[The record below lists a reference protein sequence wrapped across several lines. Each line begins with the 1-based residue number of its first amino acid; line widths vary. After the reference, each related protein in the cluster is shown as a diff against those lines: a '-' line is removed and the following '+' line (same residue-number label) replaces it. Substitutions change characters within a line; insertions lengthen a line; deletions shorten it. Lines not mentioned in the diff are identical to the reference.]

1 MVCSLSD
8 VRIFDH
14 VAIAPTP
21 SEIDRCRESYA
32 AIAADSIRG
41 ISKNTYSVI
50 PAQRGKQA
58 SREAAARKAGIQ
70 QNQQPGHR
78 HSPV

>member
-1 MVCSLSD
+1 MVRSLSD

-32 AIAADSIRG
+32 AAAPDAIRMIALATANFYIHIG
-41 ISKNTYSVI
+41 LFL
-50 PAQRGKQA
+50 
-58 SREAAARKAGIQ
+58 KA
-70 QNQQPGHR
+70 NF
-78 HSPV
+78 